1 MTLVQLTSVPA
12 TRPVR
17 DMRREQKV
25 EQMAA
30 PNSTIYV
37 VYPRGQKT
45 GGPEALHQLV
55 DALRS
60 QGQDAFLVPH
70 PATTHLERAPA
81 FAAYDAPEAIRIVD
95 AADSIVVVPEVFI
108 NDLFELKHALPI
120 CWWLSID
127 NSATFIARKSIER
140 SAPMQIFDRP
150 SRIAPRILSLRTPFD
165 VARIR
170 RSRIV
175 HAVQSS
181 YAWAYLFAHLN
192 VAPSLLSDY
201 TPLDEFRDTTRL
213 SRRTPNLV
221 TFNPV
226 KGGHIIREVM
236 KHTDSSVLWR
246 PIQGMSRSQVVSTLR
261 ESGIYIDLGHHP
273 GKDRLPREAAISG
286 ALTIVSRRGS
296 GAFYGDVPI
305 PWEHKV
311 TPGRDEV
318 ANVTRMI
325 PELIDNLQTEV
336 GKQDYYRA
344 AIEGERS
351 RFNVEVG
358 DVFVKRHWGKDALDY
373 RAP

>member
-1 MTLVQLTSVPA
+1 MPA
-12 TRPVR
+12 P
-17 DMRREQKV
+17 K
-25 EQMAA
+25 
-30 PNSTIYV
+30 STIYV

-60 QGQDAFLVPH
+60 QGQDAYLVPH
-70 PATTHLERAPA
+70 PATASNERVRA
-81 FAAYDAPEAIRIVD
+81 FEVYDAPEAARVID
-95 AADSIVVVPEVFI
+95 SEDSIVVVPEVFI
-108 NDLFELKHALPI
+108 NYLFDLKLSLPI

-127 NSATFIARKSIER
+127 NSATFMARKAVER
-140 SAPMQIFDRP
+140 SAPMQIFDRA
-150 SRIAPRILSLRTPFD
+150 SRVAPRILAMRTPFD
-165 VARIR
+165 IARIR

-175 HAVQSS
+175 HTVQSS
-181 YAWAYLFAHLN
+181 YAWAYLFSTLR
-192 VAPSLLSDY
+192 VIPSLLSDY
-201 TPLDEFRDTTRL
+201 TPLDEFNTTGQRTQ
-213 SRRTPNLV
+213 RTPNLV

-236 KHTDSSVLWR
+236 KRTDPSVLWR
-246 PIQGMSRSQVVSTLR
+246 PIQGMSRSEVVTTLH

-273 GKDRLPREAAISG
+273 GKDRLPREAAISR

-318 ANVTRMI
+318 AVVSEML
-325 PELIDNLQTEV
+325 PELIDNLQVEV
-336 GKQDYYRA
+336 DKQDSYRTT
-344 AIEGERS
+344 IEGERK
-351 RFNVEVG
+351 RFNLEVE

-373 RAP
+373 GTS